1 MKKYFIS
8 IFLSA
13 SFLFLFPHLSDAAG
27 KNTIAV
33 VDFSNNAG
41 ASVLF
46 QIERMANDVLSVLL
60 TQTGKFRVLERNK
73 VDSLLREINFNKSEW
88 INPQKAVKMGKLLG
102 AEYIATGSITE
113 LGSET
118 KAFTGYGINTKNIIY
133 SVSIEIKIIDTEKG
147 EIIYGDLTSDSNMVQ
162 QSRNLTTYAGEEV
175 YRKLLKN
182 ALAKSVNKLVASL
195 SGTPTQRS
203 PGQGN
208 HRIKIVS
215 TPQGAAVE
223 IDGAMLGNTP
233 SNLTLSEGVHR
244 IRISKPGYRFWEKSI
259 QVSGGMQIKANL
271 IGEGFQQK

>member
-1 MKKYFIS
+1 M
-8 IFLSA
+8 
-13 SFLFLFPHLSDAAG
+13 
-27 KNTIAV
+27 
-33 VDFSNNAG
+33 DFSNNAG
-41 ASVLF
+41 ASVPF

-60 TQTGKFRVLERNK
+60 AQTGKFRVLERNK
-73 VDSLLREINFNKSEW
+73 VDSLMRELDFNKSEW
-88 INPQKAVKMGKLLG
+88 VNPKKVMKMGKLLG

-113 LGSET
+113 LGSEA
-118 KAFTGYGINTKNIIY
+118 KAFTGYGIKTNNIVY
-133 SVSIEIKIIDTEKG
+133 NVSIEIKIIDTEKG
-147 EIIYGDLTSDSNMVQ
+147 EIIFGDLTSDSNMVQ
-162 QSRNLTTYAGEEV
+162 QSSNLTTYVGEEV

-182 ALAKSVNKLVASL
+182 ALAKSVNKLVANL

-208 HRIKIVS
+208 HRITIVS

-244 IRISKPGYRFWEKSI
+244 IRISKPGYRSWEKSI
-259 QVSGGMQIKANL
+259 QVSEGMQIKVNL